1 MKESRRG
8 VFIWAINNNAFGR
21 VLKKKKIPD
30 LHVYCQFTKCWWKR
44 SLSTSKKNNI
54 MQILRCWPIYR
65 RLRVVNTRWSRDY
78 SITGLLKESL
88 FTTTNFAEFHDIRFC
103 ITNTDDHVI
112 MVWLVCSKIGSA
124 QKQINKQ
131 FTIS

>member
-1 MKESRRG
+1 MYTASSRNVGEKEAYLG
-8 VFIWAINNNAFGR
+8 GGKNNN
-21 VLKKKKIPD
+21 K
-30 LHVYCQFTKCWWKR
+30 
-44 SLSTSKKNNI
+44 

-65 RLRVVNTRWSRDY
+65 RLPVVNTRWSRDY

-88 FTTTNFAEFHDIRFC
+88 FSAANFAEFRDIRFR
-103 ITNTDDHVI
+103 ITTADDHVI
-112 MVWLVCSKIGSA
+112 MVWLVCSKIGSV